1 MSGALIICCW
11 RFVSERLSAV
21 GAQPLL
27 EIWSLLATALFLGQS
42 VCRLV
47 R

>member
-1 MSGALIICCW
+1 MSGALLICCW
-11 RFVSERLSAV
+11 RFVYERLHTV

-27 EIWSLLATALFLGQS
+27 EIWSLLATTLFLGQS